1 MAGCK
6 LVTKLRSRTIS
17 QKTSH
22 IRLELM
28 AVLTGVMIAEQARAN
43 SELSIRIGNS
53 VEAACVSFTS
63 GLIIIAV
70 IALFNPTIKTGLAN
84 LRVAIKAREIGRWRL
99 FAGALGGAAIAISTH
114 SVPLIGVALYSVA
127 TISGQTAVSLL
138 VDRIGL
144 GGGSR
149 KPISL
154 RRVIAAVITV
164 LAVLISVLDR
174 LSVSHF
180 QILAVALGILAGVII
195 GIQRSLNGSIN
206 VYSKASYATS
216 LHNFIMGSSF
226 LALFTLALLIFRGD
240 HINPLPSGPWW
251 IYTGGVVG
259 VIYIAMSSLIVQHL
273 GVLTFTLFS
282 VGGQLLGSLLFDII
296 TPTHGAHV
304 TSYLIAGIVLTYV
317 GVLVGGESRL
327 FKPSSSQR

>member
-1 MAGCK
+1 
-6 LVTKLRSRTIS
+6 
-17 QKTSH
+17 
-22 IRLELM
+22 M

-70 IALFNPTIKTGLAN
+70 IALFNKKIKTGL
-84 LRVAIKAREIGRWRL
+84 RQIQSAIKSGKLGRWRL

-114 SVPLIGVALYSVA
+114 VVPLIGVALYSVA
-127 TISGQTAVSLL
+127 TISGQTAVSLF

-144 GGGSR
+144 AGGER
-149 KPISL
+149 KPISV
-154 RRVIAAVITV
+154 RRVIAALITV
-164 LAVLISVLDR
+164 LAVLVSVLDR

-180 QILAVALGILAGVII
+180 QIFAVVLGILAGVII

-206 VYSKASYATS
+206 VFSGASYATS
-216 LHNFIMGSSF
+216 LWNFIMGSS
-226 LALFTLALLIFRGD
+226 ALALLTLGLLVLQGD
-240 HINPLPSGPWW
+240 AVNPLPAGPWW

-259 VIYIAMSSLIVQHL
+259 VIYIAMSAVVVQHL
-273 GVLTFTLFS
+273 GVLTFVLFS

-296 TPTHGAHV
+296 APTQGAHV
-304 TSYLIAGIVLTYV
+304 STYLLTGIVMTYI
-317 GVLVGGESRL
+317 GVVVGGESKLIKRN
-327 FKPSSSQR
+327 FSRPAQQQ

>member
-1 MAGCK
+1 
-6 LVTKLRSRTIS
+6 
-17 QKTSH
+17 
-22 IRLELM
+22 M

-43 SELSIRIGNS
+43 SELSVRIGNS

-63 GLIIIAV
+63 GLIIIAA
-70 IALFNPTIKTGLAN
+70 IALFNPTIKTGLSN
-84 LRVAIKAREIGRWRL
+84 LRTSIKAGQIGRWRL

-144 GGGSR
+144 GGGEH

-154 RRVIAAVITV
+154 RRVIAALITV
-164 LAVLISVLDR
+164 VAVLVSVLDR

-180 QILAVALGILAGVII
+180 QIFAVVLGVVAGVII

-216 LHNFIMGSSF
+216 LLNFIMGSSS
-226 LALFTLALLIFRGD
+226 LALFTLALLLFRGD
-240 HINPLPSGPWW
+240 HINPLPAGPWW

-296 TPTHGAHV
+296 APTHGAHV
-304 TSYLIAGIVLTYV
+304 TSYLIAGIVMTYV
-317 GVLVGGESRL
+317 GVVVGGESRL
-327 FKPSSSQR
+327 FKRSSSQH

>member
-1 MAGCK
+1 
-6 LVTKLRSRTIS
+6 
-17 QKTSH
+17 
-22 IRLELM
+22 M

-144 GGGSR
+144 GGGAR

-216 LHNFIMGSSF
+216 LLNFIMGSSF

-304 TSYLIAGIVLTYV
+304 TSYLIAGIVMTYV

-327 FKPSSSQR
+327 IKPSSSQR